1 MSHIHIPD
9 GVLPA
14 WLTAGGWL
22 FALAVVWIAS
32 AVARRGDVRRKVPLL
47 GVVSALVLVSMS
59 SEIVPLAYH
68 INLTVVAG
76 ALLGPWLG
84 VIAAFIVEVVL
95 ALLGHGGVT
104 VIGLNTLMIAGE
116 MVLGWALFTL
126 FVRALGR
133 SRVGWATGVA
143 TVLTLAVT
151 TAALVGVV
159 ALAGGGAAASRE
171 TGALDPAHL
180 EFADPFGDGVFAVN
194 TLRGEGST
202 GGGTSATGSATGSGT
217 GLPVA
222 RFAAVVFTLGPI
234 GWLIEA
240 LVQAG
245 VLSYVA
251 RVRPSLIFGGAPARR
266 ALPSHEGAH

>member
-1 MSHIHIPD
+1 
-9 GVLPA
+9 
-14 WLTAGGWL
+14 
-22 FALAVVWIAS
+22 
-32 AVARRGDVRRKVPLL
+32 
-47 GVVSALVLVSMS
+47 
-59 SEIVPLAYH
+59 
-68 INLTVVAG
+68 
-76 ALLGPWLG
+76 
-84 VIAAFIVEVVL
+84 
-95 ALLGHGGVT
+95 
-104 VIGLNTLMIAGE
+104 
-116 MVLGWALFTL
+116 
-126 FVRALGR
+126 
-133 SRVGWATGVA
+133 
-143 TVLTLAVT
+143 
-151 TAALVGVV
+151 
-159 ALAGGGAAASRE
+159 
-171 TGALDPAHL
+171 
-180 EFADPFGDGVFAVN
+180 VN